1 MDVMEAIRIQEEHA
15 EVVGQALTEAFMDDP
30 INCYVLPDAYRRQK
44 LLAWMFPR
52 WVRTMAR
59 RGDAYTTTD
68 FAGGA
73 LWRSPGLNMW
83 IWVWD
88 QIRAGLLLAPFKL
101 YPGEL
106 WRFYKVHKEATWR
119 MRKSLTEPHWVLD
132 VLGVTPARHG
142 QGVARC
148 LLAPALALADKQRLP
163 CYLITNKEGNIGIYN
178 RFGFEVIQSGLLPG
192 SAVMFYEMRRPP
204 SR

>member
-1 MDVMEAIRIQEEHA
+1 MEAVLIQEEHA
-15 EVVGQALTEAFMDDP
+15 KAVGQALADAFIDDP
-30 INCYVLPDAYRRQK
+30 INCYVLPDAQRRRK
-44 LLAWMFPR
+44 LLAWIFPR
-52 WVRTMAR
+52 WVRVMVR
-59 RGDAYTTTD
+59 RGNAYTTSD

-73 LWRSPGLNMW
+73 LWRSPGLSTW

-88 QIRAGLLLAPFKL
+88 QMRAGLLCAPFKL

-106 WRFYKVHKEATWR
+106 WRFHKVHGEATRR
-119 MRKSLTEPHWVLD
+119 MRRSLTAPHWVLD
-132 VLGVTPARHG
+132 VLGVAPARHG

-148 LLAPALALADKQRLP
+148 MLAPTLSLADKQKLP
-163 CYLITNKEGNIGIYN
+163 CYLITNKETNIGIYN

-204 SR
+204 SN